1 MTAAWMQADPNL
13 EGVFE
18 HLPSAKVETT
28 AALEEHIHYRLQ
40 HLHIT
45 QAHFCSKQYRALR
58 WRSFRK
64 RQSAMSKMCSDLT
77 GNRQDTIV
85 GYGDAKF
92 NSNGPTVSLRR
103 RLRSLCCLYDV
114 DEFRTS
120 KLGCACHQPMTGM
133 TSPAQGMT
141 PFHTWPWSCLH
152 NYVFGRIVLCTTVVV
167 TIYSS
172 YSCVLHFE

>member
-1 MTAAWMQADPNL
+1 MHICRFDTVSWSKSRWQEESGTKYANITTAAWMQADPDL

-28 AALEEHIHYRLQ
+28 AAFEKHLRYRLQ
-40 HLHIT
+40 HLPIT

-58 WRSFRK
+58 WRSHRK

-77 GNRQDTIV
+77 GNRKDTIV

-120 KLGCACHQPMTGM
+120 KLCCACHQPMTGM

-141 PFHTWPWSCLH
+141 PFHTWP
-152 NYVFGRIVLCTTVVV
+152 
-167 TIYSS
+167 
-172 YSCVLHFE
+172 